1 MLFGYHGLWL
11 VTGTIFASFIY
22 RDIFCTFF
30 NTPVHCLV
38 GCLSMAVWT
47 VLFGLSYL
55 HVFRILVFVLGR
67 CNIEHISHG
76 KVL

>member
-1 MLFGYHGLWL
+1 MVGYHFC
-11 VTGTIFASFIY
+11 VFIY
-22 RDIFCTFF
+22 IDIFCAFF

-38 GCLSMAVWT
+38 GCLSMAAWT